1 MYKNLIAV
9 LLIFALP
16 FFTLAQKRAFTIED
30 LYKVKNVG
38 APVVSPSGN
47 KIAYTVSESFLS
59 TGKSSTNI
67 YVMNADGTEPVNI
80 TSKAPGGYSP
90 IWNGDDEVY
99 FSSAGILYSYS
110 FNTFKTLKVVDF
122 SMGVSDPV
130 LSNDGRYILFTS
142 EIFPEC
148 GVDEDCNK
156 ELDESV
162 SNGPLQAYVTDEL
175 LFRHWTDY
183 KGSKKTALIL
193 YDIDEDEYQLIATSD
208 VLSGMYLLG
217 GSVKYNFSPDSK
229 EICFVSSPEKNLAA
243 STNADMYIIQIS
255 DTVSKN
261 ITSTNKAWDG
271 HPVYSPDGNYIAYK
285 IQLTPDYEADRYR
298 VAIYNRNTN
307 QSEVL
312 TEAFDYTVDN
322 LTWSEDS
329 RSIYFNADYQGYS
342 PVYKVDIQTKKV
354 DKITDDKSIFGYT
367 LPDANSKM
375 FVMYREVGKP
385 GEIYSYDVKEKSYNQ
400 LTFYNKQLM
409 EEVDIRPAEQIWVKG
424 ADGIPVHVF
433 IVKPHNF
440 DPNKKYPLVLNV
452 HGGPQSQWM
461 DSFRGDWQ
469 VYPGYGYIVAFP
481 NPHGST
487 GYGSKY
493 TEAISGDWGGKVYE
507 DVMKVTDELEKLP
520 YVDKDRI
527 GAMGWSY
534 GGYMMNWLQ
543 GKTKRFKCLASMMGI
558 FDIES
563 MWGVTEE
570 LWFVN
575 WDVKGQP
582 WNSDLYKKFSPS
594 NLVENFSTPT
604 LIITGERDYRVS
616 YTQSVQYFTTLRT
629 LGIDSRLVIFK
640 NDGHWPSGVKS
651 MPLYYNA
658 HLEWFHKYLGGD
670 PAPYD
675 SKEMVKNTAFEK

>member
-1 MYKNLIAV
+1 MFKNLV
-9 LLIFALP
+9 PVFLIIVLP
-16 FFTLAQKRAFTIED
+16 FFSTAQKRAFTIED

-67 YVMNADGTEPVNI
+67 YVMNVDGTEPVNI

-110 FNTFKTLKVVDF
+110 FNTFKTLKVADF

-183 KGSKKTALIL
+183 KGSKETALIL
-193 YDIDEDEYQLIATSD
+193 YDTDEDEYRLIATSD

-243 STNADMYIIQIS
+243 STNADMYIIQIG
-255 DTVSKN
+255 DTVPQN

-271 HPVYSPDGNYIAYK
+271 HPVYSPDGNFIAYK

-322 LTWSEDS
+322 LSWSEDS
-329 RSIYFNADYQGYS
+329 RSIYFTADYQGYS

-354 DKITDDKSIFGYT
+354 DKVTDDKSIFGYT

-385 GEIYSYDVKEKSYNQ
+385 GEIYSFDDKEKSYNQ

-424 ADGIPVHVF
+424 AGGIPVHVF

-469 VYPGYGYIVAFP
+469 VYPGCGYVVAFP

-575 WDVKGQP
+575 WDMKGQP
-582 WNSDLYKKFSPS
+582 WNSDLYNKFSPS

-604 LIITGERDYRVS
+604 LIITGEKDYRVS
-616 YTQSVQYFTTLRT
+616 YTQSIQYFTTLRT

-670 PAPYD
+670 PAPYV
-675 SKEMVKNTAFEK
+675 SKEMVKNTVFSN